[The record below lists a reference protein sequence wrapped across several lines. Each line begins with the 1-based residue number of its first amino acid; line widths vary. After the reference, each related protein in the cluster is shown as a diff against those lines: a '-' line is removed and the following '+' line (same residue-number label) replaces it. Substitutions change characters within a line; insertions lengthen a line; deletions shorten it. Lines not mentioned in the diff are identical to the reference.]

1 MQSTI
6 TLIYLVIL
14 KKGDDGVKLTY
25 ITALFM
31 VTWQLTYLY
40 GMDQI

>member
-25 ITALFM
+25 ITAQFM

-40 GMDQI
+40 DMDQI